1 MFAVRCLGVSL
12 SFFLLLYAAMSFAV
26 TAWWRQV
33 RRIGVGLSPRRLA
46 DALFALRSLPFVA
59 AAVVTLI
66 FVVPSFLLLEPRAVA
81 EPLGEIP
88 LTLGGACLAL
98 FCASV
103 VNAIGAYRE
112 TARTLARWL
121 QGATA
126 GSGCDPVPLF
136 RIRCASPAIAVAGVR
151 EPCVLVSDA
160 AAAVLSEPELEIAL
174 RHEVAHIR
182 RYDNL
187 KKLLFRCFAFPG
199 MTALETAWSEAAE
212 MAADDAAVSSSREAL
227 DLASAL
233 IKLSRLPATAVPGL
247 STALLQ
253 GAGALLNARVERLIA
268 WTHDS
273 TLRRSLP
280 RYLAWY
286 LAPAMVGS
294 IFCLVMSYGF
304 VLGRMH
310 DVTEWLVR

>member
-1 MFAVRCLGVSL
+1 MFALRCLGVSL
-12 SFFLLLYAAMSFAV
+12 SFFLLLYAAISFAV
-26 TAWWRQV
+26 AAWWPQA
-33 RRIGVGLSPRRLA
+33 RRIGMRFSARHLS
-46 DALFALRSLPFVA
+46 DAFFALRSLPFTA
-59 AAVVTLI
+59 SALITLV

-103 VNAIGAYRE
+103 INGVAAYRE
-112 TARTLARWL
+112 TSRAVARWL
-121 QGATA
+121 QGATV

-151 EPCVLVSDA
+151 EPRVLVSDA
-160 AAAVLSEPELEIAL
+160 AAAVLSGPELEIAL

-182 RYDNL
+182 RCDNL

-199 MTALETAWSEAAE
+199 MTVLETAWSEAAE

-233 IKLSRLPATAVPGL
+233 IKLSRLPAAPVPGL

-268 WTHDS
+268 WKRDATVRP
-273 TLRRSLP
+273 LRPLP
-280 RYLAWY
+280 WY
-286 LAPAMVGS
+286 VVPTILGS
-294 IFCLVMSYGF
+294 IFCVVMSYGF
-304 VLGRMH
+304 VLSRMH